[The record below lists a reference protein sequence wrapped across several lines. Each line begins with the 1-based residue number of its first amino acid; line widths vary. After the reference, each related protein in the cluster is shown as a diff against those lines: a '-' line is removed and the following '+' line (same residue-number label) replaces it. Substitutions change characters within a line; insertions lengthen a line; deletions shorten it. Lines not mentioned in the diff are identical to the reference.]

1 MELRDGSRSS
11 SNIGWVIEHPAYAS
25 SWKTQAAEWL
35 EAQEGVIRF
44 EFDQCMTGLKLTS
57 KPSKK
62 TTGILTNDPGVAL
75 HLSQKQCDH
84 QHEHQHL
91 LGGLPSKAQVYP
103 PELVSLIAKGA
114 RWTLEQ
120 RTPRWSGI
128 GEEEDDEDL
137 EDALAREEQAR
148 ERIEEPGRRLEVRDP
163 PGGGG
168 DEIET
173 RHLAPG
179 EDHGAPRDEGHVPL
193 TDAQVKEIHRI
204 HINTGHL
211 PSRQMMILLKAAGAK
226 RNVLRYVQ
234 DSFKCDQCGRQKNP
248 VARKKVTFPRTFLFN
263 YILGMDT
270 FYVRYGSRHVPFI
283 NLVCHGTSYQMV
295 IPILGGNN
303 TPNSSEVWEIILRY
317 WVRPFG
323 FPEAVLTDG
332 GPEFQGKVEQGFET
346 YGVMLHIIDSNAP
359 WQAGKVERRGMW
371 VKQRLETEI
380 APGTSVVLNEKDLE
394 ELCTQLIAH
403 KNQYF
408 SRGGYSQAQLVFGKN
423 VRVPDDLL
431 SEDMQ
436 DIPGWEEPGMDPS
449 NPASEASEFARTQAI
464 RARARELAMKHISRE
479 RVLQAARA
487 PEHQQREWFKGQVV
501 YVWRRGQRAYP
512 GHVKRSRWTG
522 PGVVIMQSRW
532 KL

>member
-1 MELRDGSRSS
+1 M
-11 SNIGWVIEHPAYAS
+11 
-25 SWKTQAAEWL
+25 
-35 EAQEGVIRF
+35 
-44 EFDQCMTGLKLTS
+44 
-57 KPSKK
+57 
-62 TTGILTNDPGVAL
+62 
-75 HLSQKQCDH
+75 
-84 QHEHQHL
+84 
-91 LGGLPSKAQVYP
+91 
-103 PELVSLIAKGA
+103 
-114 RWTLEQ
+114 
-120 RTPRWSGI
+120 
-128 GEEEDDEDL
+128 
-137 EDALAREEQAR
+137 
-148 ERIEEPGRRLEVRDP
+148 
-163 PGGGG
+163 
-168 DEIET
+168 
-173 RHLAPG
+173 
-179 EDHGAPRDEGHVPL
+179 
-193 TDAQVKEIHRI
+193 
-204 HINTGHL
+204 
-211 PSRQMMILLKAAGAK
+211 
-226 RNVLRYVQ
+226 Q

-248 VARKKVTFPRTFLFN
+248 VARKKVTFPRTFSFN

-332 GPEFQGKVEQGFET
+332 GPEFQGKGFET
-346 YGVMLHIIDSNAP
+346 YGVILHIIDSNAP
-359 WQAGKVERRGMW
+359 WQAGKVERHGMW

-380 APGTSVVLNEKDLE
+380 ASGTSVVLNEKDLE

-408 SRGGYSQAQLVFGKN
+408 SRGGYSPAQLVFGKN

-479 RVLQAARA
+479 QVLQAARA
-487 PEHQQREWFKGQVV
+487 PQREWFKGQVV

-512 GHVKRSRWTG
+512 GHVTRSRWTG
-522 PGVVIMQSRW
+522 PGVVIMQSGHTVWVAMRARLW
-532 KL
+532 KCSSDQLRAASPLETLGNEVAQSHKSFGNYFIRCIALELEPWMSNVKDLPDKMLGKIRFTKYLLTLGPDQ